1 MVRSMVQAAA
11 SRRAGGARRVQ
22 SPVSTAAHAYQGG
35 ATATAAQIL
44 ALQRAAG
51 NQAVQRVV
59 AGSLQDLRGKKPSA
73 DDLRKTREYKA
84 YMDPALKWQW
94 QFKARP
100 EEALEA
106 CRAIFW
112 AIERGEHIDWS
123 TQARYYLLNA
133 RKLLTPEVADWTPPK
148 LAAKHHYR
156 VELKAWIPHEHVVD
170 PVPGVTNSQ
179 FRGDDNYGT
188 SHRDWKRGPFS
199 GTESDTATGYTGRE
213 LNTESYFTMW
223 ISSKNPIP
231 LAPAPE
237 INSEVDVFA
246 GCSNISLVYTTDEFP
261 SHGIRV
267 FEDGKVID
275 TKTVFDASTVDGTDP
290 SEIFLG
296 LTEYNN
302 KGDFDVA
309 VAPDL
314 QACQPTGQVPTTVPP

>member
-133 RKLLTPEVADWTPPK
+133 RKLLTPEVVDWTPPK

-179 FRGDDNYGT
+179 YRGDNHRGYDGSWRVMNWVEFDWDGKKISGFRGGDNYGT

-199 GTESDTATGYTGRE
+199 GTESDSVR
-213 LNTESYFTMW
+213 
-223 ISSKNPIP
+223 
-231 LAPAPE
+231 
-237 INSEVDVFA
+237 
-246 GCSNISLVYTTDEFP
+246 C
-261 SHGIRV
+261 
-267 FEDGKVID
+267 
-275 TKTVFDASTVDGTDP
+275 VDG
-290 SEIFLG
+290 
-296 LTEYNN
+296 
-302 KGDFDVA
+302 
-309 VAPDL
+309 
-314 QACQPTGQVPTTVPP
+314 